1 MESSF
6 DDIQLFV
13 QLVRAGS
20 LAALAEQQGIPAA
33 TVSRRL
39 KKLEQALGVT
49 LVYRSARRFQLSSAG
64 EAYYQ
69 AFAARSDDWGATLQ
83 QLQQQTHELSGPLTV
98 SAPSTLSIGLL
109 RPIWRRFVQQHAD
122 IELTM
127 LLSDQTVDLQAQ
139 QVDLAIRIGP
149 QPDSGLTQ
157 QRLGQVRTG
166 LFIGT
171 GLAQQL
177 QQQQALPQLPQQL
190 NRQRLVVFER
200 LPVWQL
206 SDGQQQLEIHPRAST
221 RVTNIRMALDLVVH
235 NLGISLLPYS
245 EVGEALARG
254 EVVPLLPEWRGPLR
268 DIYAVWPDGRLL
280 SARARCLRDYL
291 RQQMAGIAELQGEL
305 RGPRLTGD
313 ATD

>member
-1 MESSF
+1 
-6 DDIQLFV
+6 
-13 QLVRAGS
+13 
-20 LAALAEQQGIPAA
+20 
-33 TVSRRL
+33 
-39 KKLEQALGVT
+39 VT

-127 LLSDQTVDLQAQ
+127 LLSDQTVDLQA
-139 QVDLAIRIGP
+139 
-149 QPDSGLTQ
+149 
-157 QRLGQVRTG
+157 
-166 LFIGT
+166 
-171 GLAQQL
+171 
-177 QQQQALPQLPQQL
+177 QQL

-305 RGPRLTGD
+305 PGPRLTGD